1 MDMERDT
8 EINVMQVILCARY
21 GPPEVLRMAS
31 RPIPVPGTG
40 EVRVRV
46 LATAVNSGDVRVRG
60 LRVDGF
66 LRLVMR
72 VVLGFTGPRK
82 PVLGTVFAGVVDRV
96 GEGVTDFRPGDEIFG
111 STGFGFGTYAEYVTL
126 PAAGTVALKPASA
139 SFGEAAAIIFGGM
152 TAIWFLEK
160 AGLKKDAGQRV
171 LIVGASGSVGMAA
184 VEIARL
190 HGARVSAVCGPA
202 GKNLIARLGVEDI
215 RLYTEGDI
223 SRPGDAFDI
232 VFDAVGEADERVCK
246 KLLRPG
252 GKFVTV
258 GGLAVAKETR
268 EQLEQLR
275 DWYDQGLLH
284 AHIDRC
290 YAFDDMVEA
299 HRYVD
304 TGRKKGN
311 VVVEMGEPGPLRRR
325 FAM

>member
-1 MDMERDT
+1 MS
-8 EINVMQVILCARY
+8 VILCPRY
-21 GPPEVLRMAS
+21 GPPEVLQPGR
-31 RPIPVPGTG
+31 RPIPVPRPG
-40 EVRVRV
+40 ELRVRV
-46 LATAVNSGDVRVRG
+46 QATAVNSGDVRVRG

-66 LRLVMR
+66 LRVVMR
-72 VVLGFTGPRK
+72 VVLGFSGPRK
-82 PVLGTVFAGVVDRV
+82 SVLGTVFAGVVDQV
-96 GEGVTDFRPGDEIFG
+96 GEGVTAFKPGDEVFG
-111 STGFGFGTYAEYVTL
+111 STGFRFGAYAEYLTL
-126 PAAGTVALKPASA
+126 PATGTVALKPDRA
-139 SFGEAAAIIFGGM
+139 SFEEAAAIIFGGM

-171 LIVGASGSVGMAA
+171 LIVGASGSVGVAA

-190 HGARVSAVCGPA
+190 HGARVGAVCGPA
-202 GKNLIARLGVEDI
+202 GKDLIARLGVEDI

-232 VFDAVGEADERVCK
+232 VFDAVGLADERVCK
-246 KLLRPG
+246 TLLRPG

-268 EQLEQLR
+268 AQLEQLR

-284 AHIDRC
+284 AHIDHR
-290 YAFDDMVEA
+290 YAFADMVEA

-311 VVVEMGEPGPLRRR
+311 VVVEVAPGG
-325 FAM
+325 